1 MKIAVDEIDEIALTV
16 ADKPP
21 QFSEPRTS
29 AAEPMSLKGADRK
42 AEELRSFV
50 LIKCRSIP
58 NSSMK
63 QSKEINVRN
72 GARMSPTKLEVKLG
86 TVVFVREP

>member
-21 QFSEPRTS
+21 QFHEPRTS

-42 AEELRSFV
+42 AEESRSFV
-50 LIKCRSIP
+50 LIK
-58 NSSMK
+58 
-63 QSKEINVRN
+63 
-72 GARMSPTKLEVKLG
+72 
-86 TVVFVREP
+86 